1 MEDRLVPIILNYPE
15 VVLWDTDVGRKKL
28 KIINKGDFPI
38 DDVLNGIGVSS
49 SKLSDSFGITD
60 GKEIKARLE
69 LTKFLEARPD
79 FRNWVKSTD
88 LGDLELPLKEESFL
102 KYFNPERASNP
113 FWEKIHEFISFLPES
128 SQTPYGLRVMRD
140 FLKSSLVMED
150 PEKKMGRMMTEKIE
164 GMATIEGTITLL
176 VNVLKDINEPVYSI
190 KSCQKHAH
198 GYQEYSSSIVNIK
211 FESYPNWVDNKWN
224 PLNWVGFG
232 E

>member
-88 LGDLELPLKEESFL
+88 LGDLELPLKEESF
-102 KYFNPERASNP
+102 
-113 FWEKIHEFISFLPES
+113 
-128 SQTPYGLRVMRD
+128 
-140 FLKSSLVMED
+140 
-150 PEKKMGRMMTEKIE
+150 
-164 GMATIEGTITLL
+164 
-176 VNVLKDINEPVYSI
+176 
-190 KSCQKHAH
+190 
-198 GYQEYSSSIVNIK
+198 
-211 FESYPNWVDNKWN
+211 
-224 PLNWVGFG
+224 
-232 E
+232 